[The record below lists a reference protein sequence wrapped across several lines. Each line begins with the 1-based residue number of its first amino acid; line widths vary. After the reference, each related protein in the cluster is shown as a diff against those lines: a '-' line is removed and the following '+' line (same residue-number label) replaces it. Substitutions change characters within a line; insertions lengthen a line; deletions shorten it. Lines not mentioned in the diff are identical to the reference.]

1 MTTKSKTRTKP
12 TTRAKAEAKA
22 EAEIKAATA
31 TPQPAPV
38 PRIEAEWIA
47 VDWGTTNL
55 RAYAMAGETCLA
67 EARARKGMNTLATR
81 DDFERALFE
90 TVDAWLPA
98 DPEVPVRVIACG
110 MVGARQGWREAPYL
124 RAPTIPIGEPRSVP
138 TSRAAVT
145 VEILPG
151 IAQDDPPEVMRGE
164 ETQIAGLLAAE
175 PGFEGV
181 VCLPGT
187 HTKWLRVAEGAIVG
201 FRTAMTGEI
210 FALLSERSVLRHSM
224 DEEWDEG
231 IFAAAVV
238 EAAADPAQAPLAFF
252 RIRAQDLL
260 QGAIPGE
267 SRARLSGLLIGA
279 ELAALGPFREA
290 AAVRVV
296 GSATLAGHYAKA
308 LGALGQGAILH
319 DGAAMTRA
327 GLAAA
332 YRRLGA

>member
-1 MTTKSKTRTKP
+1 MTKTIE
-12 TTRAKAEAKA
+12 TTAKGTEA
-22 EAEIKAATA
+22 AA
-31 TPQPAPV
+31 APE
-38 PRIEAEWIA
+38 RIAAEWIGL
-47 VDWGTTNL
+47 DWGTTNL

-81 DDFERALFE
+81 DDFERALFD
-90 TVDAWLPA
+90 TVGAWLPE
-98 DPEVPVRVIACG
+98 DPEARVRVVACG

-124 RAPTIPIGEPRSVP
+124 RAPTKPIGEPRAVP
-138 TSRAAVT
+138 TSRPGIL

-151 IAQDDPPEVMRGE
+151 ISQDEPPEVMRGE

-175 PGFEGV
+175 PNFEGV

-187 HTKWLRVAEGAIVG
+187 HTKWVRVADGCIVA

-210 FALLSERSVLRHSM
+210 FGLLSERSVLRHVM

-231 IFAAAVV
+231 IFAAAVA

-252 RIRAQDLL
+252 RIRAQSLL
-260 QGAIPGE
+260 HDTIPGE

-296 GSATLAGHYAKA
+296 GNAVLAGHYAKA

-332 YRRLGA
+332 WAGGAP